1 MGKGQVAILI
11 NPRAGVRRGDAVAQ
25 RTEMARAA
33 LRDHGADGE
42 VVVTDGPGRGRAAAR
57 KLLEQG
63 VETVVV
69 WGGDGTVNEVASQL
83 VGSGVP
89 LGIVPAGSGNGL
101 ARELGLHMDPVRA
114 LRVALRGAVR
124 WIDAGELGG
133 HLFFNVAGVGFDARV
148 AAAFNAST
156 RRGAAGYVAA
166 AIGEAVRYEPVR
178 YTVVA
183 DGAASSGPALL
194 VVVANTRQYGNG
206 AIIAPRAR
214 PDDGRLELVVVPPLG
229 IPAACWHLRRLFDGS
244 LHRMPG
250 VRMRPVQAGEIAA
263 GEPLA
268 FHVDGEVVSGDSTL
282 RVAVHANALPVR
294 VPASPLAAGR

>member
-1 MGKGQVAILI
+1 MLRAAILI

-25 RTEMARAA
+25 RREWSRAA
-33 LRDHGADGE
+33 LRDLGADGE
-42 VVVTDGPGRGRAAAR
+42 VLVADGPGRGRAAAR
-57 KLLEQG
+57 KLLEQA

-101 ARELGLHMDPVRA
+101 ARELGLHMDPARA
-114 LRVALRGAVR
+114 LRVALQGPVR

-133 HLFFNVAGVGFDARV
+133 RLFFNVAGVGFDARL
-148 AAAFNAST
+148 AAAFNART
-156 RRGAAGYVAA
+156 RRGAAGYAAA
-166 AIGEAVRYEPVR
+166 AIGEAARYEPLR
-178 YTVVA
+178 YTVTA

-194 VVVANTRQYGNG
+194 VAVANTRQYGNG

-214 PDDGRLELVVVPPLG
+214 PDDGRLELVVVPPVG
-229 IPAACWHLRRLFDGS
+229 IPAACWQLRRLFDGT

-250 VRMRPVQAGEIAA
+250 IRMRPVQAGEIAA

-268 FHVDGEVVSGDSTL
+268 FHVDGEVVSGDRRL
-282 RVAVHANALPVR
+282 PLAVHARALPVR
-294 VPASPLAAGR
+294 VPALPPAARR